1 MNQTIQIINRVLPIV
16 LLLFLG
22 NIMRRR
28 RLLSEQTI
36 DELRSLVVNFA
47 LPSVLFV
54 AFVQMELKA
63 AYLFVFVLVF
73 LIMVIMFALGGWIQK
88 WFKIEHGYFRF
99 LLTGFEYGMLGV
111 SLFGSAYGLEK
122 IGYIAVVDLGH
133 EIFIWF
139 VFLAFLLM
147 KRDGLQD
154 GGQLVRSFFRSPV
167 IIAIL
172 LGVGLNALG
181 LGVGLSS
188 YPFVGGLL
196 LSMEFLGNMT
206 VPVMLLI
213 IGYSIQLDFH
223 SIQRSLPV
231 ILIRQAVFVSIAFVF
246 GYFVIGKW
254 LQLEV
259 AFQTALFTLFI
270 LPPPFI
276 IPMYMRPENVDER
289 QYVNNMLALHTIVSV
304 VVFIVFFALNPVL

>member
-289 QYVNNMLALHTIVSV
+289 QYVNNTLALHTIVSV